1 MSEENPWDEA
11 IEPEATPVDAPVE
24 TEPPTEI
31 QNEAIDRTGL
41 EEDGTLQE
49 AIGEEDP
56 EAWRNIRLEE
66 DAGTVHR
73 LLMEAAEKSPA
84 VKRALNSAS
93 SLKLQ
98 REAAERE
105 QELLDRIEAAEAR
118 AKVADKLE
126 GDNFWG
132 RMNEA
137 QLGQYLKNNPN
148 HVPYYQRYMQV
159 SQELK
164 QPQQSNTLRPVRNL
178 LNDANDMVNQY
189 APHLPEEV
197 EVRLRQMLTDREFL
211 SQYKDRSHMLILD
224 LKETIDNVING
235 GNNGAVQTD
244 ATPRVPAPVT
254 SGQARNESRVQAS
267 PVNPGIGKFAPDASK
282 RAVPSGGGKPITRAE
297 FDALD
302 PFSDEYESFLK
313 RHGAT
318 SGQELY
324 RRGIIVD

>member
-1 MSEENPWDEA
+1 MAEENAWDDA
-11 IEPEATPVDAPVE
+11 IEPEETPVDALVE
-24 TEPPTEI
+24 TPEEPIAGEGTE
-31 QNEAIDRTGL
+31 G
-41 EEDGTLQE
+41 EEGLQE
-49 AIGEEDP
+49 VLAEEDP

-66 DAGTVHR
+66 DAGVVHR

-84 VKRALNSAS
+84 VKRALASAS

-105 QELLDRIEAAEAR
+105 QELQERLEVMERR

-132 RMNEA
+132 KMNEA

-148 HVPYYQRYMQV
+148 HMPHYQRYVLV
-159 SQELK
+159 SQELQ
-164 QPQQSNTLRPVRNL
+164 QPQQNQSLRPVRNL
-178 LNDANDMVNQY
+178 INDANNMVSMY
-189 APHLPEEV
+189 APYLPEEV
-197 EVRLRQMLTDREFL
+197 EGNLRKMLADREFL
-211 SQYKDRSHMLILD
+211 SQYKDRSHMLVLD
-224 LKETIDNVING
+224 LKETIDNIISG

-267 PVNPGIGKFAPDASK
+267 PVNPNIGKFAPDASK
-282 RAVPSGGGKPITRAE
+282 RAVPSGGGKAITRAE
-297 FDALD
+297 LE
-302 PFSDEYESFLK
+302 SYDEDQYADLLK
-313 RHGAT
+313 RHGAKT
-318 SGQELY
+318 GQELY